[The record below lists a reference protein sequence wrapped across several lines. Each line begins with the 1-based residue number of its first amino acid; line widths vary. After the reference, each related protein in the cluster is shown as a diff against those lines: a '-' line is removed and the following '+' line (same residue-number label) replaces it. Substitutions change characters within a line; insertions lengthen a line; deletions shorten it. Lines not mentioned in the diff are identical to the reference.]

1 MPRSGARSK
10 KGRGKARKASPSP
23 EEPTPALA
31 GNSFAALAPTDQ
43 GASAVDDEEQP
54 DAADEAGAHSTPP
67 GSAGAAVEEGSSLA
81 EDIIAAPSAFP
92 GHDPVCVETAAYLKK
107 CMLDGTTP
115 PAWVLEMVLPDSRK
129 PVSGPSDEKVDEV
142 RGVPQPQ
149 QNLDVVFELVQHPT
163 TLATPIQQQS
173 SSSDSSYPLNTL
185 NQTPRQHVTLLL

>member
-10 KGRGKARKASPSP
+10 KSRGKARKASPSP

-43 GASAVDDEEQP
+43 GRPAVDDEEQR
-54 DAADEAGAHSTPP
+54 DAADEAGALSTTPV
-67 GSAGAAVEEGSSLA
+67 SAGAAVEEGSSLA
-81 EDIIAAPSAFP
+81 EDILAAPSALTS
-92 GHDPVCVETAAYLKK
+92 HDPVRVETAAFLRR

-142 RGVPQPQ
+142 R
-149 QNLDVVFELVQHPT
+149 
-163 TLATPIQQQS
+163 
-173 SSSDSSYPLNTL
+173 
-185 NQTPRQHVTLLL
+185 